1 VPVGSCFQT
10 GQQVREDEDYTI
22 IIPNFG
28 DGYKSDN
35 KIVGDEV
42 FRLAKFGELT
52 NQGSKGEG
60 VFPNSGGNLNTE
72 SLIHQNR

>member
-1 VPVGSCFQT
+1 MKIPT
-10 GQQVREDEDYTI
+10 
-22 IIPNFG
+22 PNFG

-52 NQGSKGEG
+52 NHGIQGEG
-60 VFPNSGGNLNTE
+60 VFPNLGGNLNT
-72 SLIHQNR
+72 